1 MCRLQR
7 YHFPANVASFKVGIP
22 QLQAV
27 VQSPMPSCLACRTGK
42 NSPFLLT
49 FRLYSGLIRR
59 KAVRFHPRDPPA
71 THELKQNAPCKHH
84 SPSRLASPPS
94 SCSWPSNPPS
104 PTFRV
109 TVVTPRT
116 APPVRLA
123 RLSTPHERLARAQA
137 YLSSHKSI
145 SVKRYSR
152 LTGLTKSAARTELDA
167 FTRDR
172 SSHIVAVGTGKRR
185 CYTLAR

>member
-1 MCRLQR
+1 MQASLPIKAGLAAFILLLAIQPADARLR
-7 YHFPANVASFKVGIP
+7 H
-22 QLQAV
+22 
-27 VQSPMPSCLACRTGK
+27 R
-42 NSPFLLT
+42 
-49 FRLYSGLIRR
+49 
-59 KAVRFHPRDPPA
+59 
-71 THELKQNAPCKHH
+71 H
-84 SPSRLASPPS
+84 SR
-94 SCSWPSNPPS
+94 

-109 TVVTPRT
+109 TVVTPRP

-185 CYTLAR
+185 CYTLVR